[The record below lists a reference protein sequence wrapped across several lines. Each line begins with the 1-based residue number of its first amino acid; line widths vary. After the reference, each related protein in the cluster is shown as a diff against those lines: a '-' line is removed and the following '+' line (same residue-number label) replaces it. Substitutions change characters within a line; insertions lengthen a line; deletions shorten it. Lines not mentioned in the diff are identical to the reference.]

1 MTRLRIASLLG
12 AALPLACLAQGA
24 DRPTPGQGGDSAAG
38 WRQCAALTADPQARL
53 TCFDQWAQAQA
64 RAQAQAQLWQ
74 APTATASAPAA
85 VAESPT
91 GAPSVAAPAPAA
103 ASLAA
108 PSLAAA
114 PMATPAAGNEP
125 PGDGCRGNG
134 YTTLSRF
141 WELEPGTD
149 CGALRFRGYRPM
161 SISVT
166 RADNVNRQPTSGNPL
181 NNATTVRDYRN
192 TEMRLQLSVRTKIAH
207 DLLTRGD
214 PHRRDSLWFG
224 YTQQSYWQVFSPSLS
239 RPFRNTDHEPEVMY
253 VLPTDIALPGGW
265 RWRYGGIGLVHQSN
279 GQSLPLSRSW
289 NRIYLMSGMELDDRW
304 RVTGRIWKRLP
315 EDAAD
320 DDNPGISN
328 YIGRAELAVSWSPSP
343 DDTLALTARHSLGT
357 TARGSVRLEWLRSLG
372 TSLAG
377 DRTNLRLHT
386 QLFSGYGD
394 SLIDYNR
401 KRTVLSVGLS
411 LVDF

>member
-12 AALPLACLAQGA
+12 AALPLACLAQGGDAPDRNPATGAA
-24 DRPTPGQGGDSAAG
+24 D
-38 WRQCAALTADPQARL
+38 WRQCAAMAADAQARL
-53 TCFDQWAQAQA
+53 ACFDRWAQG
-64 RAQAQAQLWQ
+64 QAQTGAQTQVWQ
-74 APTATASAPAA
+74 APAASASALAA
-85 VAESPT
+85 GREGTPP
-91 GAPSVAAPAPAA
+91 APSVAAPALE
-103 ASLAA
+103 ST
-108 PSLAAA
+108 SLAAA
-114 PMATPAAGNEP
+114 PIATLASTDEP
-125 PGDGCRGNG
+125 PGDGCRGSG

-141 WELEPGTD
+141 WELEAGTD

-166 RADNVNRQPTSGNPL
+166 QADSVNRQPRSGNPL
-181 NNATTVRDYRN
+181 NTAATARDYRN
-192 TEMRLQLSVRTKIAH
+192 TEMRLQLSVRTKIAGN
-207 DLLTRGD
+207 LLTRGD
-214 PHRRDSLWFG
+214 PTRRDSLWFG

-253 VLPTDIALPGGW
+253 VLPTDVALPWGW

-289 NRIYLMSGMELDDRW
+289 NRIYLMSGMEQDDRW
-304 RVTGRIWKRLP
+304 RVTARIWKRLP

-328 YIGRAELAVSWSPSP
+328 YIGRAELALSWSPSP
-343 DDTLALTARHSLGT
+343 DDALVLTARHSLST
-357 TARGSVRLEWLRSLG
+357 TARGSARLEWLRSLG
-372 TSLAG
+372 TSLVG

-401 KRTVLSVGLS
+401 KRTVFSVGLS